1 MFLSPSIILMQ
12 ISTLCTVCNKGELI
26 SDLESGEV
34 ICEQCGLVVSDRA
47 IERRAEWRGFN
58 SDESSRSR
66 IGTPSSLAKHDMGLA
81 TVIGKTNRDANGNLM
96 NAATL
101 STLDRLRTWDYRG
114 QARSSADKN
123 MIQAFSQL
131 DRLKDKLALSDA
143 VFEKT
148 AYVYRKALER
158 DLAKGRSISSLVGA
172 CIYIASRE
180 LDALVTLKDITRA
193 SNIEHRRLTKMYRF
207 IVMELDLKIPR
218 IDHVKCITR
227 VANRAGASE
236 KTKREAIGLM
246 YNLERADKKDGK
258 SPMGLA
264 AMVVYSA
271 SAKNK
276 ERITQKDIAT
286 AADISDVTLRN
297 RLKDLKPSSP
307 TRYALT

>member
-1 MFLSPSIILMQ
+1 MQ
-12 ISTLCTVCNKGELI
+12 TSTLCAVCNKGELI

-34 ICEQCGLVVSDRA
+34 ICGQCGLVVSDKA
-47 IERRAEWRGFN
+47 IEGRAEWRNF
-58 SDESSRSR
+58 DESSRSR
-66 IGTPSSLAKHDMGLA
+66 AGAPSSLAKHDMGLA
-81 TVIGKTNRDANGNLM
+81 TVIGKTNRDASGNLM
-96 NAATL
+96 NAVTL
-101 STLDRLRTWDYRG
+101 STLDRLRRWDYRG
-114 QARSSADKN
+114 QARSSADRN

-180 LDALVTLKDITRA
+180 LDTLVTLKDIIRA
-193 SNIEHRRLTKMYRF
+193 SNIEHRHLTKMYRF
-207 IVMELDLKIPR
+207 IVMELDLKIPT
-218 IDHVKCITR
+218 IDHVKCIIR
-227 VANRAGASE
+227 VANRAGVSE
-236 KTKREAIGLM
+236 KTKREAIGIM
-246 YNLERADKKDGK
+246 DNLERTEKKDGK

-276 ERITQKDIAT
+276 EGITQKDIAT
-286 AADISDVTLRN
+286 AADISEVTLRN
-297 RLKDLKPSSP
+297 RLRDLKPSSP
-307 TRYALT
+307 TRYALA